1 MAKMAVPP
9 ASAGLIHLTLSSG
22 GSDKTNAIVTG
33 VFFIAASVTAIT
45 GLLLYN
51 PILASQDY
59 LSAGPGYADQIVL
72 GAVFELMLVVTA
84 SGTGIMLFPYL
95 RKYNEQM
102 GLGYLCFRLLEAVTI
117 LIGIVSVLALL
128 TLSNAYTSEA
138 TPDLA
143 AYQAAGITLKAM
155 HDWTFILG
163 PNFML
168 GINTFTY
175 SYVFYRTGFV
185 PKPLAIL
192 GLTGAV
198 LIFTASLLEMFG
210 IVAQLTTAGGLLAL
224 PVASFEMLLAVW
236 LIVKGFNL
244 EYITKQSTDSV
255 HVT

>member
-1 MAKMAVPP
+1 MTKMTASP
-9 ASAGLIHLTLSSG
+9 ASAGLIHLSLSAN
-22 GSDKTNAIVTG
+22 GSDKTNAVVTG
-33 VFFIAASVTAIT
+33 VFFIAAAVTAII

-51 PILASQDY
+51 PLLANQDY
-59 LSAGPGYADQIVL
+59 LSAGPGHANQIVL

-95 RKYNEQM
+95 RRYNERL
-102 GLGYLCFRLLEAVTI
+102 GLGYLCFRLLEAIII
-117 LIGIVSVLALL
+117 LVGIVSVLSLL

-138 TPDLA
+138 ALDVA
-143 AYQAAGITLKAM
+143 AYQAAGITLKAI

-163 PNFML
+163 PNFLL

-198 LIFTASLLEMFG
+198 LILTAGLLEMFG
-210 IVAQLTTAGGLLAL
+210 IVVQFTPAAGLLAL
-224 PVASFEMLLAVW
+224 PVATFEMTLAVW
-236 LIVKGFNL
+236 LLVKGFNL
-244 EYITKQSTDSV
+244 EYLTGKSDDWLR
-255 HVT
+255 